1 AEGDAQ
7 ALERE
12 AKKLEQLRQVVSS
25 MKLAVL
31 AKAAP
36 NAKPVV
42 AAKKPAP
49 KPKPMAAK
57 KPAPKPTPAAAKK
70 PAPKPTP
77 AAAKKPAPK
86 PKPAAMASAEHLA
99 AGAADQTLLTYDDH
113 VYPIFD
119 EHCIA
124 CHDQG
129 DASGGLDLGAYSATV
144 QGGSSGKTLRPG
156 NPDESRL
163 YLLVSHKEK
172 PTMPPKEPRIDVAL
186 IDTIRDWIAQG
197 APKDRAQAEQLA
209 VRRAK
214 ARAKAEA
221 EAAAREAE
229 KVVVQ
234 AVMPEQLQSSE
245 KRFPARPG
253 AMRAVAASPGAPLL
267 AAPGFGQ
274 VLLLHQHS
282 FQELGVLEFPFGQ
295 VEALSF
301 SADASAF
308 VAAGGTPGKQG
319 GAVVYDVRT
328 GDIRG
333 RFGERKDAALTAAL
347 APRGDLVAV
356 GGTRRRVRVFRVSDG
371 AALWQHAHD
380 DWVTAMAFSPDG
392 KMLATGDRQGGVVIR
407 EADNGREVHDF
418 KGADGVVTSLA
429 FSPDAASLAT
439 AGADRSVSLFRMRDG
454 RRMFRKASHT
464 DQALC
469 VTWRSPSSLISAG
482 ADGRVLTWKTSGS
495 RDADLPRVADWV
507 YGVAASADGAQVF
520 TADWRGRLIAYDV
533 KTRKVIRTITPLAV
547 TP

>member
-1 AEGDAQ
+1 
-7 ALERE
+7 
-12 AKKLEQLRQVVSS
+12 
-25 MKLAVL
+25 
-31 AKAAP
+31 
-36 NAKPVV
+36 
-42 AAKKPAP
+42 
-49 KPKPMAAK
+49 
-57 KPAPKPTPAAAKK
+57 
-70 PAPKPTP
+70 
-77 AAAKKPAPK
+77 
-86 PKPAAMASAEHLA
+86 
-99 AGAADQTLLTYDDH
+99 
-113 VYPIFD
+113 
-119 EHCIA
+119 
-124 CHDQG
+124 
-129 DASGGLDLGAYSATV
+129 
-144 QGGSSGKTLRPG
+144 
-156 NPDESRL
+156 
-163 YLLVSHKEK
+163 
-172 PTMPPKEPRIDVAL
+172 
-186 IDTIRDWIAQG
+186 
-197 APKDRAQAEQLA
+197 
-209 VRRAK
+209 
-214 ARAKAEA
+214 
-221 EAAAREAE
+221 
-229 KVVVQ
+229 
-234 AVMPEQLQSSE
+234 
-245 KRFPARPG
+245 
-253 AMRAVAASPGAPLL
+253 MRAVAASPGAPLL

-333 RFGERKDAALTAAL
+333 RFGERKDAALAAAL

-392 KMLATGDRQGGVVIR
+392 KMLATADRQGGVVVR

-469 VTWRSPSSLISAG
+469 VTWRSPSSLVSAG
-482 ADGRVLTWKTSGS
+482 ADGAPWSRNRTINGRRRSWAAAILSLRFRLVGRGRRPACASPPRTKQPRTGSNQEARGRNTRVL
-495 RDADLPRVADWV
+495 
-507 YGVAASADGAQVF
+507 
-520 TADWRGRLIAYDV
+520 
-533 KTRKVIRTITPLAV
+533 
-547 TP
+547 